1 MGAQHRPSTEAVS
14 ARRPER
20 LCGLV
25 FPLLQH
31 PVAFGHRFV
40 PRRRRV
46 VRSFGTGRCDIIG
59 RVLEP
64 SHIRALQTG
73 VVVGT
78 RGSGLGG
85 LSSVL
90 GFHHSPLSLACDL
103 GLKTGLSVGIDG
115 LFCKVVGTTS
125 GWGRYV
131 SSMLG
136 ICVRQGL

>member
-1 MGAQHRPSTEAVS
+1 MGAQDSPSTEAVS
-14 ARRPER
+14 ARRSER

-25 FPLLQH
+25 FALLQH
-31 PVAFGHRFV
+31 PVVFGHRFV

-46 VRSFGTGRCDIIG
+46 VRSFGTGRSDIIG

-64 SHIRALQTG
+64 GHIRALQTG
-73 VVVGT
+73 VVAGT
-78 RGSGLGG
+78 GGSGHGG

-90 GFHHSPLSLACDL
+90 GFHRFPLSLACSL
-103 GLKTGLSVGIDG
+103 GLKAGLSVGIDG
-115 LFCKVVGTTS
+115 LFCKVVGTTG

-136 ICVRQGL
+136 I